1 MSANNRITNVI
12 TNADF
17 KSSKRKNSKCQV
29 YIWEVRVLLLI
40 TQTYFAKHFLR
51 CKSQKTVVVL

>member
-1 MSANNRITNVI
+1 MTNVI
-12 TNADF
+12 KNADF

-29 YIWEVRVLLLI
+29 YIWEVRVFLL
-40 TQTYFAKHFLR
+40 TTPTYFAKHFLR

>member
-12 TNADF
+12 KNADF
-17 KSSKRKNSKCQV
+17 KSSKRKTLKVPGV
-29 YIWEVRVLLLI
+29 YIGSQSI
-40 TQTYFAKHFLR
+40 FADDTNIFREHFLR